1 MSKTKAHILF
11 IFGDLLG
18 FFLLWSG
25 YVDISKIVQDSSNLI
40 EAISFSNRIG
50 FFIFGI
56 GILLI
61 HVYLIC
67 ESLRPKFFRKR
78 IRWVDFVFIIF
89 GIVLFAGA
97 IFISIFMQHYVE
109 KAGYQ
114 YCRGASGVSA
124 LAKEL
129 VYTLDEETCR
139 QLTAER
145 REMLSLP
152 PN

>member
-25 YVDISKIVQDSSNLI
+25 YVDICKIVHDSSNSI

-56 GILLI
+56 GILLV

-67 ESLRPKFFRKR
+67 ESLRPRFFSKK
-78 IRWVDFVFIIF
+78 IRWVDYVFLIF
-89 GIVLFAGA
+89 GIALFVSA
-97 IFISIFMQHYVE
+97 IFISISMQNYVE

-114 YCRGASGVSA
+114 YCAGASGVSA
-124 LAKEL
+124 LAKKL
-129 VYTLDEETCR
+129 VYTKDEEICQ

-145 REMLSLP
+145 RKMLGLP
-152 PN
+152 PK